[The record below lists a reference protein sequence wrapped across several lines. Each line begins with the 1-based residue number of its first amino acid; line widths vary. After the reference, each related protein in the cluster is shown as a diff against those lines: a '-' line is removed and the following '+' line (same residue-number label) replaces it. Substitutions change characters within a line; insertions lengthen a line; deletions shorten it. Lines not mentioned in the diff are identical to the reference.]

1 MNGGSHLAGGN
12 HPKLGG
18 SYMTCPSCLLESPCR
33 LQTCYKFP
41 LVFSKI
47 PCFCHQLPPTA
58 SFPGLIIAITVHLW
72 HLLCRIHRIKV
83 ARYTGMAKNHFAA
96 ACFSY
101 FILTMYR
108 YIYIYI
114 YNLMH
119 TQIHTYMSDC
129 ENPRFTERTFTN
141 LGRSH
146 RLPHVCTIMIYG
158 KLGGYRWYRLQE
170 TAVCIIYDE
179 L

>member
-41 LVFSKI
+41 RFFFKNPLF
-47 PCFCHQLPPTA
+47 LPSTA
-58 SFPGLIIAITVHLW
+58 SHCIFPRPHHSHHGAHLW

-108 YIYIYI
+108 YIYIHIYI
-114 YNLMH
+114 MH
-119 TQIHTYMSDC
+119 TQIHTY
-129 ENPRFTERTFTN
+129 
-141 LGRSH
+141 
-146 RLPHVCTIMIYG
+146 IYTYTYVH
-158 KLGGYRWYRLQE
+158 K
-170 TAVCIIYDE
+170 
-179 L
+179 

>member
-108 YIYIYI
+108 YIYI
-114 YNLMH
+114 MH
-119 TQIHTYMSDC
+119 TQIHTYIYI
-129 ENPRFTERTFTN
+129 RKYIHIYIYIHIHTYTN
-141 LGRSH
+141 
-146 RLPHVCTIMIYG
+146 
-158 KLGGYRWYRLQE
+158 E
-170 TAVCIIYDE
+170 
-179 L
+179 

>member
-1 MNGGSHLAGGN
+1 MEGLTLQVEIIPSLVEATWHVQAVSWNLHVDYKLAIN
-12 HPKLGG
+12 
-18 SYMTCPSCLLESPCR
+18 S
-33 LQTCYKFP
+33 
-41 LVFSKI
+41 LVFFSKI

-108 YIYIYI
+108 YIMIYWYIYI
-114 YNLMH
+114 MH
-119 TQIHTYMSDC
+119 TQIHTHIYIYCKWQQVSDGC
-129 ENPRFTERTFTN
+129 ELQVDENPVQQTHPS
-141 LGRSH
+141 RSANCLFC
-146 RLPHVCTIMIYG
+146 RAQRSTPVL
-158 KLGGYRWYRLQE
+158 
-170 TAVCIIYDE
+170 
-179 L
+179 

>member
-96 ACFSY
+96 ACFHTSFLLCIDVY
-101 FILTMYR
+101 IYNAYANT

-114 YNLMH
+114 YIR
-119 TQIHTYMSDC
+119 TQMNKSISRCH
-129 ENPRFTERTFTN
+129 P
-141 LGRSH
+141 
-146 RLPHVCTIMIYG
+146 
-158 KLGGYRWYRLQE
+158 
-170 TAVCIIYDE
+170 
-179 L
+179 

>member
-33 LQTCYKFP
+33 LQTCYKLPRF
-41 LVFSKI
+41 FSKI

-83 ARYTGMAKNHFAA
+83 ASYTGMAKNHFAA

-101 FILTMYR
+101 FILTMYIYIYAYANT
-108 YIYIYI
+108 YIYIYTYTYVHKWI
-114 YNLMH
+114 NLY
-119 TQIHTYMSDC
+119 QDAIHDNRESHHHLLHHQWW
-129 ENPRFTERTFTN
+129 N
-141 LGRSH
+141 RSLH
-146 RLPHVCTIMIYG
+146 MTLF
-158 KLGGYRWYRLQE
+158 W
-170 TAVCIIYDE
+170 
-179 L
+179 